1 MIKNTGIE
9 GRVITAASAAAEKL
23 GLKVKQM
30 DVVGGILSERDV
42 LIKRCGKSLLRSP
55 TLLLIMKTLFIFSIT
70 SSGYHV
76 ATAKTQQR
84 FSSIMRIQPTTVKQ
98 LSHSL
103 EIEMAQVVKKTYIYS
118 AL

>member
-1 MIKNTGIE
+1 M
-9 GRVITAASAAAEKL
+9 ITAASAAAQKL

-30 DVVGGILSERDV
+30 DVVLGILSEREV

-55 TLLLIMKTLFIFSIT
+55 ALLLIKTLFIFSIT
-70 SSGYHV
+70 SSGYHD
-76 ATAKTQQR
+76 ATAKTQRR

-103 EIEMAQVVKKTYIYS
+103 EIEMAQFVKKHIYIYTVQYN
-118 AL
+118 ACI

>member
-1 MIKNTGIE
+1 M
-9 GRVITAASAAAEKL
+9 ITAALAAAQKL

-30 DVVGGILSERDV
+30 NVVVGILSEREV

-55 TLLLIMKTLFIFSIT
+55 ALLLIKTFFIFSIT

-76 ATAKTQQR
+76 ATAKTQRR

-118 AL
+118 KI